1 MRPLDKRVLA
11 MLAVLLAAQLAAWAA
26 RPADGPPAALAAD
39 RIPLRAG
46 DWHGRDLGAL
56 DAMTLD
62 MLAPDAYLNREYASA
77 DGSLAHLA
85 VIFGHLKET
94 FHSPGFCLLGG
105 GWNIVAKSR
114 LAVETGRGAPIVVN
128 RFLLAR
134 EGYQAVVLYY
144 YVAGARSTPSWVKHQ
159 AYLAWDRLRGRPPV
173 GALVRL
179 TVPAVPDA
187 AAATERGADLLGRL
201 HPQVAAVMKP

>member
-134 EGYQAVVLYY
+134 EATRRWCCTTTWLAPARPRAGSSTRLIWRGIACAV
-144 YVAGARSTPSWVKHQ
+144 
-159 AYLAWDRLRGRPPV
+159 GR
-173 GALVRL
+173 RW
-179 TVPAVPDA
+179 
-187 AAATERGADLLGRL
+187 ERWC
-201 HPQVAAVMKP
+201 V